1 MADDYFTK
9 AEKIKQ
15 KVRNLD
21 WEKKIKLLEKDF
33 EDKKFSKEEFLDKKR
48 QVYSEVLDQM
58 SEINQEKM
66 KLNKDHSAEPIEDD
80 YLSDEDL
87 EIFQEQLT
95 PFQYMSLTKDYLG
108 EFDSQDIVFS
118 DDFRKFENLENFVH
132 WECVKKIEKLRIHNN
147 YFSCEFMDKN
157 ELVIKDIACLNEL
170 SKLEELVFDD
180 EGNLGDRIKVDYF
193 SSKQLSNIKQLE
205 IHGLWDLSFL
215 QNSFS
220 DNHNIYETLEIIKN
234 DLKTLERAVYSGS
247 IEATTSTN
255 EQSNIELDSNSEDVL
270 TRHLLK
276 LSEVEDQFRQLTN
289 KFEEIN
295 FKLDK
300 LSNRLSKIQADNQIR
315 FQDIESAI
323 TSGAITTQLSSKP
336 KTDSKSEILPGSSQP
351 QDLGSISY
359 KDTETSE
366 TSQQIQSVNTTATVL
381 TETFQAEEKILPQEL
396 SPKKQYEFATSFL
409 KVGDYSTAERAFREF
424 VLSNSEH
431 ELAGSAQYWYAET
444 FRIRQLYTDAAS
456 AYLEG
461 YQKYPKGN
469 KAPINLLKL
478 GVSMVQIGEKDQGCK
493 MINGV
498 ELQYPKANQS
508 VIQKA
513 KYESKK
519 FECIKEDS

>member
-1 MADDYFTK
+1 MRFTY
-9 AEKIKQ
+9 
-15 KVRNLD
+15 
-21 WEKKIKLLEKDF
+21 KLIILILF
-33 EDKKFSKEEFLDKKR
+33 
-48 QVYSEVLDQM
+48 Y
-58 SEINQEKM
+58 
-66 KLNKDHSAEPIEDD
+66 
-80 YLSDEDL
+80 
-87 EIFQEQLT
+87 
-95 PFQYMSLTKDYLG
+95 
-108 EFDSQDIVFS
+108 
-118 DDFRKFENLENFVH
+118 
-132 WECVKKIEKLRIHNN
+132 
-147 YFSCEFMDKN
+147 
-157 ELVIKDIACLNEL
+157 
-170 SKLEELVFDD
+170 
-180 EGNLGDRIKVDYF
+180 
-193 SSKQLSNIKQLE
+193 
-205 IHGLWDLSFL
+205 LSFL

-247 IEATTSTN
+247 IEVKTSSN

-276 LSEVEDQFRQLTN
+276 LSEVEDQFRELTN

-323 TSGAITTQLSSKP
+323 SSGEITTQLSSKP
-336 KTDSKSEILPGSSQP
+336 KTDTKSQILPGSSQP

-366 TSQQIQSVNTTATVL
+366 TSQQIESVDTTATVV
-381 TETFQAEEKILPQEL
+381 TETFQAEEKILPQDL

-424 VLSNSEH
+424 VLDNSEH

>member
-1 MADDYFTK
+1 MRFT
-9 AEKIKQ
+9 
-15 KVRNLD
+15 L
-21 WEKKIKLLEKDF
+21 KLIF
-33 EDKKFSKEEFLDKKR
+33 I
-48 QVYSEVLDQM
+48 VLF
-58 SEINQEKM
+58 N
-66 KLNKDHSAEPIEDD
+66 
-80 YLSDEDL
+80 
-87 EIFQEQLT
+87 
-95 PFQYMSLTKDYLG
+95 
-108 EFDSQDIVFS
+108 
-118 DDFRKFENLENFVH
+118 
-132 WECVKKIEKLRIHNN
+132 
-147 YFSCEFMDKN
+147 
-157 ELVIKDIACLNEL
+157 
-170 SKLEELVFDD
+170 
-180 EGNLGDRIKVDYF
+180 
-193 SSKQLSNIKQLE
+193 
-205 IHGLWDLSFL
+205 LSFL

-247 IEATTSTN
+247 IEINTSSN
-255 EQSNIELDSNSEDVL
+255 EQSNIELDNNSEDVL

-315 FQDIESAI
+315 FQDIESSI
-323 TSGAITTQLSSKP
+323 SSGESTIQLTSKP
-336 KTDSKSEILPGSSQP
+336 KTDVTKSEILPGSSQP
-351 QDLGSISY
+351 QDLGTISY

-366 TSQQIQSVNTTATVL
+366 TSQQIQSVDTTATVV
-381 TETFQAEEKILPQEL
+381 TETFQAEEKILPQDL
-396 SPKKQYEFATSFL
+396 SPEKQYEFATSFL

-424 VLSNSEH
+424 VLSNTEH

-461 YQKYPKGN
+461 YQKYPKGT

>member
-1 MADDYFTK
+1 MKFT
-9 AEKIKQ
+9 
-15 KVRNLD
+15 L
-21 WEKKIKLLEKDF
+21 KLILLILF
-33 EDKKFSKEEFLDKKR
+33 
-48 QVYSEVLDQM
+48 
-58 SEINQEKM
+58 N
-66 KLNKDHSAEPIEDD
+66 
-80 YLSDEDL
+80 
-87 EIFQEQLT
+87 
-95 PFQYMSLTKDYLG
+95 
-108 EFDSQDIVFS
+108 
-118 DDFRKFENLENFVH
+118 
-132 WECVKKIEKLRIHNN
+132 
-147 YFSCEFMDKN
+147 
-157 ELVIKDIACLNEL
+157 
-170 SKLEELVFDD
+170 
-180 EGNLGDRIKVDYF
+180 
-193 SSKQLSNIKQLE
+193 
-205 IHGLWDLSFL
+205 LSFL
-215 QNSFS
+215 QYAFS

-247 IEATTSTN
+247 IEISSSSNEQPTN
-255 EQSNIELDSNSEDVL
+255 ELDNNSEDVL

-276 LSEVEDQFRQLTN
+276 LSEVEDQFRELTN

-323 TSGAITTQLSSKP
+323 SSGEITTQLSSKP
-336 KTDSKSEILPGSSQP
+336 KTDTKTEILPGSSQP

-366 TSQQIQSVNTTATVL
+366 TTQQIQSVDTTATVV
-381 TETFQAEEKILPQEL
+381 TETFQAEEKILPQDL

-519 FECIKEDS
+519 FECNKEDS

>member
-1 MADDYFTK
+1 MRFT
-9 AEKIKQ
+9 
-15 KVRNLD
+15 
-21 WEKKIKLLEKDF
+21 
-33 EDKKFSKEEFLDKKR
+33 
-48 QVYSEVLDQM
+48 
-58 SEINQEKM
+58 
-66 KLNKDHSAEPIEDD
+66 
-80 YLSDEDL
+80 
-87 EIFQEQLT
+87 
-95 PFQYMSLTKDYLG
+95 
-108 EFDSQDIVFS
+108 
-118 DDFRKFENLENFVH
+118 
-132 WECVKKIEKLRIHNN
+132 
-147 YFSCEFMDKN
+147 
-157 ELVIKDIACLNEL
+157 
-170 SKLEELVFDD
+170 SKLILLILF
-180 EGNLGDRIKVDYF
+180 N
-193 SSKQLSNIKQLE
+193 
-205 IHGLWDLSFL
+205 LSFL

-247 IEATTSTN
+247 IEIKTS
-255 EQSNIELDSNSEDVL
+255 SNDNSNVKIDSNSEDVL

-315 FQDIESAI
+315 FQDIETAMS
-323 TSGAITTQLSSKP
+323 SGEITTKLSSKP
-336 KTDSKSEILPGSSQP
+336 KTDLKSEILPGSSQP
-351 QDLGSISY
+351 QDLGTISY

-366 TSQQIQSVNTTATVL
+366 TSQKIQSVDTTATVV
-381 TETFQAEEKILPQEL
+381 TETFQAEEKILPQDL

>member
-1 MADDYFTK
+1 MRFT
-9 AEKIKQ
+9 
-15 KVRNLD
+15 
-21 WEKKIKLLEKDF
+21 
-33 EDKKFSKEEFLDKKR
+33 
-48 QVYSEVLDQM
+48 
-58 SEINQEKM
+58 
-66 KLNKDHSAEPIEDD
+66 
-80 YLSDEDL
+80 
-87 EIFQEQLT
+87 
-95 PFQYMSLTKDYLG
+95 
-108 EFDSQDIVFS
+108 
-118 DDFRKFENLENFVH
+118 
-132 WECVKKIEKLRIHNN
+132 
-147 YFSCEFMDKN
+147 
-157 ELVIKDIACLNEL
+157 
-170 SKLEELVFDD
+170 SKLIILILF
-180 EGNLGDRIKVDYF
+180 Y
-193 SSKQLSNIKQLE
+193 
-205 IHGLWDLSFL
+205 LSFL

-247 IEATTSTN
+247 IEVKTSSN

-323 TSGAITTQLSSKP
+323 SSGEITTQLSSKP
-336 KTDSKSEILPGSSQP
+336 KTDTKSEILPGSSQP

-366 TSQQIQSVNTTATVL
+366 TSQQIESVDTTATVV
-381 TETFQAEEKILPQEL
+381 TETFQAEEKILPQDL

-424 VLSNSEH
+424 VLDNSEH

>member
-1 MADDYFTK
+1 MKF
-9 AEKIKQ
+9 I
-15 KVRNLD
+15 L
-21 WEKKIKLLEKDF
+21 KLIF
-33 EDKKFSKEEFLDKKR
+33 I
-48 QVYSEVLDQM
+48 VLF
-58 SEINQEKM
+58 N
-66 KLNKDHSAEPIEDD
+66 
-80 YLSDEDL
+80 
-87 EIFQEQLT
+87 
-95 PFQYMSLTKDYLG
+95 
-108 EFDSQDIVFS
+108 
-118 DDFRKFENLENFVH
+118 
-132 WECVKKIEKLRIHNN
+132 
-147 YFSCEFMDKN
+147 
-157 ELVIKDIACLNEL
+157 
-170 SKLEELVFDD
+170 
-180 EGNLGDRIKVDYF
+180 
-193 SSKQLSNIKQLE
+193 
-205 IHGLWDLSFL
+205 LSFL

-247 IEATTSTN
+247 IEVNTSSN
-255 EQSNIELDSNSEDVL
+255 EQSNIELDNNSEDVL

-315 FQDIESAI
+315 FQDIESSI
-323 TSGAITTQLSSKP
+323 SSGEITTQLSSKP
-336 KTDSKSEILPGSSQP
+336 KTDVTKSEILPGSSQP
-351 QDLGSISY
+351 QDLGTISY

-366 TSQQIQSVNTTATVL
+366 TSQQIQSVDTTATVV
-381 TETFQAEEKILPQEL
+381 TETFQAEEKILPQDL
-396 SPKKQYEFATSFL
+396 SPEKQYEFATSFL

-461 YQKYPKGN
+461 YQKYPKGT

>member
-1 MADDYFTK
+1 MRFT
-9 AEKIKQ
+9 
-15 KVRNLD
+15 
-21 WEKKIKLLEKDF
+21 
-33 EDKKFSKEEFLDKKR
+33 
-48 QVYSEVLDQM
+48 
-58 SEINQEKM
+58 
-66 KLNKDHSAEPIEDD
+66 
-80 YLSDEDL
+80 
-87 EIFQEQLT
+87 
-95 PFQYMSLTKDYLG
+95 
-108 EFDSQDIVFS
+108 
-118 DDFRKFENLENFVH
+118 
-132 WECVKKIEKLRIHNN
+132 
-147 YFSCEFMDKN
+147 
-157 ELVIKDIACLNEL
+157 
-170 SKLEELVFDD
+170 SKLIILILF
-180 EGNLGDRIKVDYF
+180 Y
-193 SSKQLSNIKQLE
+193 
-205 IHGLWDLSFL
+205 LSFL

-247 IEATTSTN
+247 IEVKSSSN

-323 TSGAITTQLSSKP
+323 SSGEVTTQLSSKP
-336 KTDSKSEILPGSSQP
+336 KTDKKSEILPGSSQP

-366 TSQQIQSVNTTATVL
+366 TSQQIESVDTTATVV
-381 TETFQAEEKILPQEL
+381 TETFQAEEKILPQDL

-424 VLSNSEH
+424 VLDNSEH